1 MTMEQ
6 TRLEFKTKL
15 PYIELIFMS
24 AVLYLEFQY
33 KNMGGETEKRSSEA
47 GRAGASGR
55 LEQQG
60 IYCSSTS
67 NTR

>member
-33 KNMGGETEKRSSEA
+33 KNMGGETETKVFR
-47 GRAGASGR
+47 GW
-55 LEQQG
+55 
-60 IYCSSTS
+60 
-67 NTR
+67 

>member
-15 PYIELIFMS
+15 PYIGELIFMS

-33 KNMGGETEKRSSEA
+33 KNTGGETETKVFR
-47 GRAGASGR
+47 GW
-55 LEQQG
+55 
-60 IYCSSTS
+60 
-67 NTR
+67 